1 MQITGFRSESEE
13 LVLDV
18 DQLPAALAV
27 NRESGQV
34 ALRGELANGTPI
46 PATVPAD
53 KVVDVQSVARDDGH
67 VEVTLAFLGDDG
79 STITLSLEKKKE
91 RKKKIKIKKRKK

>member
-46 PATVPAD
+46 PATVSAD
-53 KVVDVQSVARDDGH
+53 KVVDVQSVTRDDGH
-67 VEVTLAFLGDDG
+67 VELTLAFQGDDG
-79 STITLSLEKKKE
+79 ATPHEPGSTK
-91 RKKKIKIKKRKK
+91 